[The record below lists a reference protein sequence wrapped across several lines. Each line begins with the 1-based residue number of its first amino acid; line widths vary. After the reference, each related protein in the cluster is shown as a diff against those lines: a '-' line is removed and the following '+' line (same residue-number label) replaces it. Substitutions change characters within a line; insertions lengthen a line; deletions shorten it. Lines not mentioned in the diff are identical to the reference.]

1 MKFNL
6 IVEVDEKRLFSL
18 YQKLGIPVKNIEEC
32 VINEIGVNERD
43 FGMKVVAIHTIVE
56 DKQ

>member
-6 IVEVDEKRLFSL
+6 IIEVDEKKLVSL
-18 YQKLGIPVKNIEEC
+18 YEDLGISVKNVEEC

-43 FGMKVVAIHTIVE
+43 FGMKVLFIHSIVE